1 MAQDYTGPN
10 FKYLIFSGKIEAVC
24 CIKHALRAKIELQ
37 NFRIKNLVVGR
48 KRGGGG
54 LHAINCY
61 LVPGQG
67 IKKAPVEMMEPSF
80 EDFSCDKLLRLRV
93 VIC

>member
-1 MAQDYTGPN
+1 M
-10 FKYLIFSGKIEAVC
+10 VC

-37 NFRIKNLVVGR
+37 NFRIKNQVVGWEEGR
-48 KRGGGG
+48 GGG
-54 LHAINCY
+54 LHAIHCY

-67 IKKAPVEMMEPSF
+67 IKKAPVEMMEPSL